1 MGHHDR
7 AAIFAGAAYQSYWTG
22 GDTGTRIY
30 QIQREH
36 HAPHDAMYDLGTT
49 LDVHELV
56 ALIDTWI
63 GELDAP

>member
-1 MGHHDR
+1 MPPTR
-7 AAIFAGAAYQSYWTG
+7 ATG
-22 GDTGTRIY
+22 RWDTGTRIY

-36 HAPHDAMYDLGTT
+36 HAPHDAMYDVGTT